1 MSTSPKT
8 GTKVVNPMTGRTIK
22 AGGAAYARLPAGTRV
37 HSPSGKTYVVRR
49 SSRHRSA
56 RPSSPLPK
64 KGYVRYS
71 GLKLGKKV
79 KSPTTGREIS
89 EGSTAYR
96 QLYSGVVN
104 LKKSPNKGKCKSYPY
119 VPKDMLCGVKC
130 NTGSCYPVNSGK
142 RYAAAHGYSTKYLG
156 DSPKGRCIRKC
167 ADGVKAKYGDDAAWV
182 GGEYQRPYYAS
193 PRRIKRARRSS
204 KSKSPRTHGCG
215 C

>member
-104 LKKSPNKGKCKSYPY
+104 LKKSPNKGKCKSYPL
-119 VPKDMLCGVKC
+119 VGCRAATVAFTQQM
-130 NTGSCYPVNSGK
+130 GSKATVSQT
-142 RYAAAHGYSTKYLG
+142 RR
-156 DSPKGRCIRKC
+156 SPKNT
-167 ADGVKAKYGDDAAWV
+167 AASILDTI
-182 GGEYQRPYYAS
+182 PYYVRYRPGHGRPA
-193 PRRIKRARRSS
+193 RAAQPGHTGALWGHGSEKFFTLPGSAVRYVRCTTQQ
-204 KSKSPRTHGCG
+204 KERTFYV
-215 C
+215 